1 MDGAEKVNT
10 WNEGKLQYITHT
22 CTYDNAHSY
31 THITHNAT
39 HVGRG
44 EMGQALVGRE
54 RDMWAARVDGDEKV
68 GMDSEGSY
76 NTTHTHVCRV

>member
-39 HVGRG
+39 HEGRG
-44 EMGQALVGRE
+44 VIGRIADGEEMDR
-54 RDMWAARVDGDEKV
+54 
-68 GMDSEGSY
+68 
-76 NTTHTHVCRV
+76 